1 MDTRLL
7 LPEVQ
12 KFISNALEMDLST
25 VILKGSPFEGISI
38 QELAQ
43 QIEGKQKAKKKL
55 PLWYKTDNILFPPK
69 LNLEQTS
76 SEQTAA
82 YKATIVSGEQLI
94 DLTGGFGIDA
104 FYFSRKVAKV
114 VHCELNAEL
123 SNLVAHNA
131 NILEADNL
139 TTYKG
144 DSFEI
149 LKNSKQHF
157 DWIYIDPSRRNDAK
171 GKVFLLEDCLPNVPD
186 NLSFLFEYANRIL
199 LKNSPILDIQNTINV
214 LQYVKEIHIVALQ
227 NEVKELL
234 FVLEKNYKGAI
245 QVKTSNLRKESS
257 QYFEFSLESKEQAN
271 YAAPRTYLYEPNA
284 AILKS
289 GGFQQIAHH
298 YAVDKLHQHSHLYT
312 HDELLA
318 DFPGRIFLIEE
329 VLPYD
334 KKRLLKVLPEK
345 KANIS
350 IRNFPE
356 TVAQIRKKTK
366 IKDGGSVYLF
376 FTTNLENKR
385 IVLKCRKTVL

>member
-271 YAAPRTYLYEPNA
+271 YAIPRTYLYEPNA

-312 HDELLA
+312 HDELLT

>member
-1 MDTRLL
+1 MNTTLL

-12 KFISNALEMDLST
+12 KFISDNLGKDLST

-43 QIEGKQKAKKKL
+43 QIEGKQKAQKKL
-55 PLWYKTDNILFPPK
+55 PLWYATENILFPPK

-82 YKATIVSGEQLI
+82 YKAALVSGARLI

-104 FYFSRKVAKV
+104 YYFSRKVTNVA
-114 VHCELNAEL
+114 HCELNAEL
-123 SNLVAHNA
+123 SDLAAHNA
-131 NILEADNL
+131 KILETNNL
-139 TTYKG
+139 TTYQG
-144 DSFEI
+144 DSFEV

-186 NLSFLFEYANRIL
+186 NLAFLFKHADRIL
-199 LKNSPILDIQNTINV
+199 LKNSPILDIQSTINV
-214 LQYVKEIHIVALQ
+214 LQYVKEIHIVAVQ

-234 FVLEKNYKGAI
+234 FVLEKNYEGD
-245 QVKTSNLRKESS
+245 VKVIAVNLQKENT
-257 QYFEFSLESKEQAN
+257 QHFEFNMGSREQAN

-289 GGFQQIAHH
+289 GGFQQIANH
-298 YAVDKLHQHSHLYT
+298 YGVDKIHQHSHLYT
-312 HDELLA
+312 HDKLLS

-329 VLPYD
+329 ILPYD

-356 TVAQIRKKTK
+356 SVAQIRKKTK

-385 IVLKCRKTVL
+385 IVLKCRKTAQ